1 MKLKQGKFYDEA
13 GNVVPL
19 EFGNKEQIYL
29 LDRVRTLQSE
39 GEELTVFSDKTS
51 LALGINCVCGEIT
64 LFGPDREDLEGAKA
78 TCDCGYKYQISAS
91 GWPIVVKMV
100 KK

>member
-1 MKLKQGKFYDEA
+1 MILKAGKFYDDA

-29 LDRVRTLQSE
+29 LDRVRTLQTD
-39 GEELTVFSDKTS
+39 GEELCTFADKTT
-51 LALGINCVCGEIT
+51 LALGINCVCGHIT
-64 LFGPDREDLEGAKA
+64 LFGPDREDIEGAK
-78 TCDCGYKYQISAS
+78 TKCICGYKYQISAT

-100 KK
+100 K